1 MLTVYRASAGAGK
14 THKLTGEYLTLLF
27 GGTGAYR
34 RILAVTF
41 TNKATDEMKSRIVEE
56 LYNLS
61 SGHKSDYVESL
72 RVTYALTEE
81 QVRKQAKKILTDI
94 LHDYSAFNISTID
107 RFFQQTMRAFT
118 REIGLQGGYG
128 IEMDQELVLT
138 SAVDNLLAD
147 LEKPESKELLGW
159 LLRFAED
166 KIENGGEWNLRKD
179 IMSLSR
185 EVFKE
190 SYKASSEEVAKD
202 IEDKEALENYKNEL
216 FGIIRS
222 VETEAKR
229 LGESGLALLN
239 KYAIRT
245 TDFKGGSRSPLTL
258 LDRLAKGEM
267 KEPTATFIGL
277 ADNLEGCF
285 TKTTPIGMRQVIGC
299 VFEDGLNDC
308 IKRIIALFSNLTAY
322 NTAREIVR
330 YYYTLGILTD
340 VSRQIASY
348 REEKNVMLIADTT
361 ELLNKVIG
369 GSDAPFIYEKT
380 GTHVDHY
387 MIDEFQ
393 DTSGM
398 QWNNFRPLIE
408 ESLAHDRANL
418 IVGDVKQSIYRFRN
432 SDWKLLDEQVQADF
446 SQEEVRE
453 ETLKENWRSCR
464 NIVEFNNT
472 FFTVIPGVLQS
483 VYNESLLTSS
493 LSEEQRAAYL
503 TKIMSAYTKSYQQVP
518 PPFKQKDGHVKI
530 EFLAGDEDKD
540 WKEEALD
547 RLSGVVEQLQDNGY
561 ALKDIAILVR
571 TNMEG
576 AMVAEKLLSYKEAN
590 PSDRYHYDIISDDAL
605 FVSGSP
611 AVRFMV
617 ALLRYLRNPED
628 KINEQTALYSY
639 RILQGATKDEN
650 LPEAY
655 SVAVSSLAFPPEIA
669 SELQALSRQS
679 LYEISEGLFRLFSGE
694 FQNNEQVFVQAF
706 LDMVSEYTQKES
718 ADLTRFLKWWDETG
732 YRKTIATPDAQNAI
746 RILTVHKSKGL
757 GFKVVIIPFGDWEID
772 HKPSKPV
779 ILWCKPETQPFN
791 RLHLVPVRYSQS
803 LGNTI
808 FAEDYFRERLHAFI
822 DNLNTLYV
830 AFTRS
835 KDELIVFA
843 PRPKK
848 IKEETGEVE
857 KISSMADA
865 LWAGLY
871 LEVKDTREG
880 DTLVSLPS
888 SFDTKEGIFEL
899 GSWWHPAAAKQ
910 DGHSPEEIAMARINS
925 ISPDDRLQ
933 LRLHGKGFF
942 FDNARRKHGALMHE
956 VLSQI
961 RTQKDIPAAVES
973 YRLAGVINKDE
984 AESLVVRLEE
994 LLETPEVHP
1003 WYDGTARVLNE
1014 VDILFGKGLS
1024 KRPDRVMISEDKVVV
1039 IDYKFGEIQ
1048 DKRYHNQ
1055 VKNYMKLIRQ
1065 MGYEMVEGYLWYVE
1079 LGTIESVDS

>member
-14 THKLTGEYLTLLF
+14 THKLTGEYLNLLF
-27 GGTGAYR
+27 AGKGAYR

-41 TNKATDEMKSRIVEE
+41 TNKATDEMKSRIIEE
-56 LYNLS
+56 LYILS
-61 SGHKSDYVESL
+61 SGRKSDYVAAL
-72 RVTYALTEE
+72 RAAYALTEQ
-81 QVRKQAKKILTDI
+81 QVRKQGGMILTDI

-138 SAVDNLLAD
+138 TAIDNLLAD

-190 SYKASSEEVAKD
+190 SYKASSDEVAKD

-216 FGIIRS
+216 FGIIRA
-222 VETEAKR
+222 VEAKAKQ
-229 LGESGLALLN
+229 LGEDGLIVLR
-239 KYAIRT
+239 KYALQT
-245 TDFKGGSRSPLTL
+245 SDFKGGSRSPLTL
-258 LDRLAKGEM
+258 LDRLARGEM
-267 KEPTATFIGL
+267 KEPTATFIAL
-277 ADNLEGCF
+277 ADNLDGCF
-285 TKTTPIGMRQVIGC
+285 TKTTPAGARQIIGC
-299 VFEDGLNDC
+299 AFEDGLNDC
-308 IKRIIALFSNLTAY
+308 IKQIVALFSNLTAY
-322 NTAREIVR
+322 HTAREIVR

-340 VSRQIASY
+340 ISRQIAAY
-348 REEKNVMLIADTT
+348 REDKNVMLIADTT

-380 GTHVDHY
+380 GTQVDHY

-408 ESLAHDRANL
+408 ESLAHDRTNL

-432 SDWKLLDEQVQADF
+432 SDWKLLDQQVQADF
-446 SQEEVRE
+446 SPEEVTE

-464 NIVEFNNT
+464 YIVEFNNT
-472 FFTVIPGVLQS
+472 FFTSLPGILQS
-483 VYNESLLTSS
+483 VYNETLLTSS
-493 LSEEQRAAYL
+493 LSQQQQEAFL
-503 TKIMSAYTKSYQQVP
+503 TKIMSAYDKSYQQVP
-518 PPFKQKDGHVKI
+518 PPFQQKDGHVRI
-530 EFLAGDEDKD
+530 EFLAGNDEQE

-547 RLSGVVEQLQDNGY
+547 CLPRTVEQLQDNGY

-571 TNMEG
+571 TNLEG
-576 AMVAEKLLSYKEAN
+576 ASVADKLLSYKEEN
-590 PSDRYHYDIISDDAL
+590 PSGRYHYDIISDEAL

-611 AVRFMV
+611 AVRFLI
-617 ALLRYLRNPED
+617 ALLRYLKNPED
-628 KINEQTALYSY
+628 KINEQTALYTY
-639 RILQGATKDEN
+639 RILKEEPTATDQ
-650 LPEAY
+650 PDIC
-655 SVAVSSLAFPPEIA
+655 SVATAGLAFPPEIA
-669 SELQALSRQS
+669 SELVSLSRQS
-679 LYEISEGLFRLFSGE
+679 LYEISEGLFRLFSGH

-718 ADLTRFLKWWDETG
+718 ADLSRFLKWWDETG

-772 HKPSKPV
+772 HKPTKPV
-779 ILWCKPETQPFN
+779 ILWCKPTTKPFN

-835 KDELIVFA
+835 KEELIVFA

-848 IKEETGEVE
+848 IKEGTGEVE
-857 KISSMADA
+857 KITTMADA
-865 LWAGLY
+865 LWAGLHWK
-871 LEVKDTREG
+871 VTDTKHGEP
-880 DTLVSLPS
+880 LMPLPPA
-888 SFDTKEGIFEL
+888 FDTEAGLFEL
-899 GSWWHPAAAKQ
+899 GNWWHPAPAKA
-910 DGHSPEEIAMARINS
+910 DSSAPEEVEMIRINS

-942 FDNARRKHGALMHE
+942 FDNEKRKHGALMHE

-961 RTQKDIPAAVES
+961 RTRADINVAVES
-973 YRLAGVINKDE
+973 YRLSGVINKQE
-984 AESLVVRLEE
+984 AVTLVVRLEE
-994 LLETPEVHP
+994 LLDTPEVLS

-1024 KRPDRVMISEDKVVV
+1024 KRPDRVMITDDKVIVV
-1039 IDYKFGEIQ
+1039 DYKFGDIQ
-1048 DKRYHNQ
+1048 HKRHHGQ

-1065 MGYEMVEGYLWYVE
+1065 MDYGKVEGYLWYVE
-1079 LGTIESVDS
+1079 LGKIETVDS

>member
-1 MLTVYRASAGAGK
+1 MLTIYRASAGAGK
-14 THKLTGEYLTLLF
+14 THKLTGEYLNLLF
-27 GGTGAYR
+27 TGNGAYR

-56 LYNLS
+56 LYHLS
-61 SGHKSDYVESL
+61 SGQKSDYVDSL
-72 RVTYALTEE
+72 CKAYSLTKQ
-81 QVRKQAKKILTDI
+81 QVRKQAGKILTDI

-138 SAVDNLLAD
+138 SAIDNLLAD

-166 KIENGGEWNLRKD
+166 KIENGGEWNLRRD

-190 SYKASSEEVAKD
+190 SYKASSDEVAKD

-222 VETEAKR
+222 VEAEAKR
-229 LGESGLALLN
+229 LGEVGQAIMN
-239 KYAIRT
+239 KYSLSQ
-245 TDFKGGSRSPLTL
+245 TDFCRGNITVYLFS
-258 LDRLAKGEM
+258 RLAAGEM
-267 KEPTATFIGL
+267 KEPNATFRSM
-277 ADNLEGCF
+277 ADNVEACYK
-285 TKTTPIGMRQVIGC
+285 KTTPNGLRQIIGC
-299 VFEDGLNDC
+299 AFEDGLNEC
-308 IKRIIALFSNLTAY
+308 IKNIIALFDNMTAY

-340 VSRQIASY
+340 VSRQIAAY

-408 ESLAHDRANL
+408 ESLAHDRGNL

-432 SDWKLLDEQVQADF
+432 SDWKLLDEQVQVDF
-446 SQEEVRE
+446 SPEEVTE

-472 FFTVIPGVLQS
+472 FFTSVPGILQTA
-483 VYNESLLTSS
+483 YNETLLTSS
-493 LSEEQRAAYL
+493 LNDDQRAAFL
-503 TKIMSAYTKSYQQVP
+503 TKIMSAYDRSYQQVP
-518 PPFKQKDGHVKI
+518 PPFQQKDGHVKI
-530 EFLAGDEDKD
+530 EFLTGDDEMD
-540 WKEEALD
+540 WKEEALS
-547 RLSGVVEQLQDNGY
+547 RLPQTVEQLQDNGY

-576 AMVAEKLLSYKEAN
+576 AMVADKLLSYKEEN
-590 PSDRYHYDIISDDAL
+590 PSDRYNYDIISDEAL

-611 AVRFMV
+611 AVRFLI
-617 ALLRYLRNPED
+617 ALLRYLKNPED
-628 KINEQTALYSY
+628 RINEQTALYSY
-639 RILQGATKDEN
+639 RILNGE
-650 LPEAY
+650 PEDVSGQDIR
-655 SVAVSSLAFPPEIA
+655 SVPTEALSFPPEIA
-669 SELQALSRQS
+669 SELLALSRQS
-679 LYEISEGLFRLFSGE
+679 LYEISEGLFRLFSGHFRE
-694 FQNNEQVFVQAF
+694 NEQVFVQAF

-718 ADLTRFLKWWDETG
+718 ADLSRFLKWWDEAG

-772 HKPSKPV
+772 HKATKSV
-779 ILWCKPETQPFN
+779 ILWCKPQTKPFN

-835 KDELIVFA
+835 KEELIVFA

-848 IKEETGEVE
+848 INEETGAVE
-857 KISSMADA
+857 KISTIADA
-865 LWAGLY
+865 LWAGLHWK
-871 LEVKDTREG
+871 VTDTKQGE
-880 DTLVSLPS
+880 SLMLLPE
-888 SFDTKEGIFEL
+888 SFDTKAGLFEL
-899 GSWWHPAAAKQ
+899 GSWWHPAPAKA
-910 DGHSPEEIAMARINS
+910 DSSAPEEVEMIRINS

-942 FDNARRKHGALMHE
+942 FDNERRKHGALMHE
-956 VLSQI
+956 VLSQV
-961 RTQKDIPAAVES
+961 RTRADIHSAVES
-973 YRLAGVINKDE
+973 YRLAGVINKNE
-984 AESLVVRLEE
+984 AETITIRLEE
-994 LLETPEVHP
+994 LLSDPKILP

-1024 KRPDRVMISEDKVVV
+1024 KRPDRVMITSGRVVV
-1039 IDYKFGEIQ
+1039 VDYKFGEIQ
-1048 DKRYHNQ
+1048 DKRHQNQ

-1065 MGYEMVEGYLWYVE
+1065 MGYEEVEGFLWYVE
-1079 LGTIESVDS
+1079 LEEIVPIVN